1 MPTLEKLQNSS
12 IVSNVQQAAQPQK
25 KHTPLEKHEFSVS
38 VLVPSRSEA
47 TGMNV
52 IVADASLFNIFAH
65 CTLKGKY
72 RAVGTNRATPLM
84 I

>member
-1 MPTLEKLQNSS
+1 MATNLILTLRVVEKSIAFPIPPVGGLFNSLN
-12 IVSNVQQAAQPQK
+12 SNIS
-25 KHTPLEKHEFSVS
+25 T
-38 VLVPSRSEA
+38 RSEA
-47 TGMNV
+47 MGMNV